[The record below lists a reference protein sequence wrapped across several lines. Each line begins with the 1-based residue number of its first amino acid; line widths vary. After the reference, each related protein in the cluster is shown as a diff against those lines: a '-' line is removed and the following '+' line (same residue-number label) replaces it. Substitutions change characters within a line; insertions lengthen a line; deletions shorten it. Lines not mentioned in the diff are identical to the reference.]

1 MQSRGQGGVNQ
12 SSRAAVLAVV
22 PDPRR
27 SGNPSSQEEMAAWHD
42 QALHSWHTAGT
53 HHRQPFPRVPLD
65 TGTRD
70 LAQSLLLPEG
80 SSRCLPKTLLWGSS
94 DIHELLAS

>member
-1 MQSRGQGGVNQ
+1 MNH
-12 SSRAAVLAVV
+12 SSRAAAPTVV

-65 TGTRD
+65 RATRD

-80 SSRCLPKTLLWGSS
+80 SSHCLPKVLLRGSS